1 MKEIWLHF
9 LDSLDDLTNLV
20 IKLFS
25 DTEDKNVS
33 IPEFHDHPYDDEQV
47 QVRDAERFCIPEG
60 QRNLVILE
68 SVTM

>member
-25 DTEDKNVS
+25 DTEDKDVS

-47 QVRDAERFCIPEG
+47 QVRD
-60 QRNLVILE
+60 L
-68 SVTM
+68 